1 MKIVP
6 FLEKYVSSAK
16 KFADRAIGENYFSEE
31 DLVQAIERSSKAGLN
46 ASFVLLNDS
55 DDVMGFRLS
64 YPPGK
69 WMNLKSKSKICPE
82 LWKVAP
88 EDMAYFQSIFLDKS
102 IHRGGWGQKLST
114 RSLEVLKEMGA
125 KGVVCHS
132 WKESPNNS
140 SMRYLEKMG
149 FQALKEH
156 ENYWKEVDYICVR
169 CGKPCLCTAT
179 EMVFYL

>member
-1 MKIVP
+1 MKIVS
-6 FLEKYVSSAK
+6 FSDEFVVSAK
-16 KFADRAIGENYFSEE
+16 KFADRAIGENYFSEQ
-31 DLVQAIERSSKAGLN
+31 DLLEAIQRSTKDGLN
-46 ASFVLLNDS
+46 ASFILLNAANE
-55 DDVMGFRLS
+55 VLGFRLS
-64 YPPGK
+64 FPPGQ

-88 EDMAYFQSIFLDKS
+88 EEMAYFQSIFLDKS
-102 IHRGGWGQKLST
+102 IHGGGWGQKLSIQ
-114 RSLEVLKEMGA
+114 SLEVLKKMGA
-125 KGVVCHS
+125 KAVVCHS

-149 FQALKEH
+149 FQAIKEH
-156 ENYWKEVDYICVR
+156 ENYWIEVDYKCVR